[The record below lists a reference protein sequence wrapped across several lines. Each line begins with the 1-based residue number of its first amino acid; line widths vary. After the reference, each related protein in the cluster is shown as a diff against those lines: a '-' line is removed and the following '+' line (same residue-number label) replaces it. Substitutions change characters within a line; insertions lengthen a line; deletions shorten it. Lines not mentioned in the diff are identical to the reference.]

1 MFFIKREGELMPH
14 SEAVQELVAAADRA
28 RVILRVGG
36 YKRST
41 SKCAATRLDHALE
54 AVEAEE
60 KPQDMCK
67 HCGKSIDWFLNMARS
82 LEWKHS
88 DGYYSCGGR
97 SGCAETCAEPV
108 QYKFRTVNSP
118 VHQIGGNNGN

>member
-1 MFFIKREGELMPH
+1 MRHAVAGGEREGELMPH
-14 SEAVQELVAAADRA
+14 SEAVRKLIAAAKI
-28 RVILRVGG
+28 V
-36 YKRST
+36 KRLHPQLSD
-41 SKCAATRLDHALE
+41 SYGFVRLELAVE

-97 SGCAETCAEPV
+97 SGWAETCAEPV

-118 VHQIGGNNGN
+118 VHQIGGSNGE